1 MWKLNYTK
9 KWKLKRFI
17 YLGTQIRNFN
27 TEGTNKRI
35 KSFISKNG
43 RSKKRNRKRLNTK
56 KGKNM

>member
-9 KWKLKRFI
+9 KWKSKRFI

-27 TEGTNKRI
+27 TEGINKRI
-35 KSFISKNG
+35 KSFTSKNG